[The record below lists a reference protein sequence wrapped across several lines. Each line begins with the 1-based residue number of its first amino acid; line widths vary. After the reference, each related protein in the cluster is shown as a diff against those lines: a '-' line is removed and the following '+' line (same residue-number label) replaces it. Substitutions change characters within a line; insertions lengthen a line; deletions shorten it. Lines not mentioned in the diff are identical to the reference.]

1 MDKQKM
7 ERANN
12 IEYLLSELHYLEF
25 WSRNENTT
33 RLLENGLYNLC
44 CRDKEFSG
52 KFHQLISETR
62 NRLEKEFDEL

>member
-7 ERANN
+7 EKANN
-12 IEYLLSELHYLEF
+12 IEYLLSELNYIEF

-33 RLLENGLYNLC
+33 RSLENSLYKLC